1 MSNFIQILFSS
12 LEIGSVYALAALG
25 IIIIFRTS
33 QLINFAQGSLGMFSA
48 YIAAFFIQ
56 GGESSLEVQVM
67 KHSTIIA
74 VLVGMLAAFLMGVII
89 DFLVVRRAKK
99 QTSPLALPIITLGIV
114 MMLTGLAPIV
124 FGGNPLAFP
133 RFIENASVSILG
145 VTIMVNSIVCI
156 ILGFMVLAAVF
167 LFLQNTVW
175 GLAVRTTAS
184 NETTARLMGVP
195 TKIVTMVA
203 WAVAAALGAL
213 SALILAPSTV
223 VDIVMMDG
231 VQLNAFIACVLG
243 GFQTFYG
250 PVIGAYILALT
261 KNIFGFYISTT
272 WGTAI
277 NYVLILIFIVI
288 RPYGLFGKKTVK
300 KV

>member
-250 PVIGAYILALT
+250 PVIGAYILAFT